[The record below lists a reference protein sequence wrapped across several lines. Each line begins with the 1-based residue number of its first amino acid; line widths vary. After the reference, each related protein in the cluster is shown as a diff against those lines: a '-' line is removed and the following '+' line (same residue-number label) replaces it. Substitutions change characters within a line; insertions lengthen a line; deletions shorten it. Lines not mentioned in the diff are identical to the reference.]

1 MGQSIFFSKHVSEQ
15 SLIKMNQY
23 VAYRY
28 LTKFVLHLWFFSE
41 YDGASGEVP
50 GSGVKESSESTVSTI
65 KNVEESKCEPNPCQN
80 GGTCTET
87 HGTYQCDCSPGWSG
101 LSCEGTIAAVV
112 SASPPVVVSLFATP
126 VLVRGHCIF

>member
-41 YDGASGEVP
+41 YDGASGDVP

-80 GGTCTET
+80 GGVCVQNYNFID
-87 HGTYQCDCSPGWSG
+87 GYQCQCADDFGGITCNGMFRSSR
-101 LSCEGTIAAVV
+101 SI
-112 SASPPVVVSLFATP
+112 S
-126 VLVRGHCIF
+126 